1 MEHFF
6 DFAEG
11 YVPSTSATNGERR
24 HQGLLERVKNS
35 FFRRRRGGWRS
46 GNFEHSHCDDI
57 ARASPPSLFVGG
69 ATSGRRLVRDFRG
82 GRRWSAER
90 AAAPP
95 DHFGN
100 VRFTSA
106 VPPAPSPSPTPPLCV
121 LLGLGA
127 TSAFVATDLL
137 GERGLSCSGFTGQVD
152 LPVGPFAGTQYA
164 SCVTDLPL
172 RPATTPS
179 IENGPHLLPLDPVG
193 FCPGRTRIVTAH

>member
-24 HQGLLERVKNS
+24 HQGLLERVENS
-35 FFRRRRGGWRS
+35 FFRWRWGVVAG
-46 GNFEHSHCDDI
+46 GNFEHFRLDDI
-57 ARASPPSLFVGG
+57 ACASSPPLFVDG
-69 ATSGRRLVRDFRG
+69 ATPGRRLVRDFRG
-82 GRRWSAER
+82 GRRSAER

-127 TSAFVATDLL
+127 KRAFVATDLL
-137 GERGLSCSGFTGQVD
+137 GERGLSCIGFTGQVD